1 MRKGGVPY
9 DKLQKT
15 NMYTAVGDDGAAA
28 AQRNEGVLGVAKKKK
43 KRSKKP
49 KIDNIGTSG

>member
-49 KIDNIGTSG
+49 KIDNMGTSG